1 MAEQELHTFLFADIS
16 GYSRLSEEGGDE
28 VAAELAIRFAEAAE
42 RAARE
47 HGAEMVKQVG
57 DAVMVRCD
65 CAAELVCLGLRL
77 HEELGERTPIH
88 AGIHT
93 GRALER
99 GGDWWGTTVNVASRV
114 ADAADTGQLLI
125 TEATKREAGDLGKW
139 RLRAEHV
146 GDVGDRDEL
155 RASFQQRRV
164 GIHLEAAVV
173 ADRNPVDLG
182 PGPVTAGCDDP
193 ATEPRLGEPL
203 EIVDPEG
210 LWVSTALP
218 CQDQFSQAIDYIQGA
233 EGESSEPLEVA
244 RTAME
249 GMAVEPGDVFEPAG
263 YPEAEAPQVRVVRDG
278 APIAVVG
285 LFSDGGGKWLVGTIT
300 ACSSLE
306 GGTR

>member
-125 TEATKREAGDLGKW
+125 TEATKREAGDLGTT
-139 RLRAEHV
+139 RLAGLGIMRLKNISAPVRVYSVSRAPALAAPTADGPTDRRRDRVPELSLF
-146 GDVGDRDEL
+146 DRD
-155 RASFQQRRV
+155 RV
-164 GIHLEAAVV
+164 PLPALA
-173 ADRNPVDLG
+173 LG
-182 PGPVTAGCDDP
+182 A
-193 ATEPRLGEPL
+193 
-203 EIVDPEG
+203 
-210 LWVSTALP
+210 
-218 CQDQFSQAIDYIQGA
+218 
-233 EGESSEPLEVA
+233 
-244 RTAME
+244 
-249 GMAVEPGDVFEPAG
+249 
-263 YPEAEAPQVRVVRDG
+263 
-278 APIAVVG
+278 
-285 LFSDGGGKWLVGTIT
+285 
-300 ACSSLE
+300 
-306 GGTR
+306 